1 MADVDSSRAEADEA
15 VCFGSLIAVRGG
27 SDVEVQ
33 PGPSDPWVR
42 PAGLPVVIRRAEY
55 PETDI
60 TTLNGVRCT
69 TALRTIIDVAVDLS
83 RQDLHLLFSD
93 ALDRGL
99 FTLEDARRRLAEPDM
114 ADHRSPSSVAPR
126 AGRKA
131 VLP

>member
-1 MADVDSSRAEADEA
+1 MD
-15 VCFGSLIAVRGG
+15 
-27 SDVEVQ
+27 
-33 PGPSDPWVR
+33 
-42 PAGLPVVIRRAEY
+42 VVIRRAEY

-83 RQDLHLLFSD
+83 RQDLHLMFSD

-114 ADHRSPSSVAPR
+114 ADYMGAALVRR
-126 AGRKA
+126 
-131 VLP
+131 VLPPGL